1 MDTFPLNTLKPS
13 PQNVRKTGGASIA
26 ELAASIHHHGLIH
39 PLSVT
44 SDGAVV
50 AGNRRLQAL
59 QLLAQRGDLADDAP
73 VSVTIVGH
81 DLATEISLAE
91 NVMREAMH
99 PADEFDAFQRLVDQD
114 KLTPAEIAQR
124 FGVTERHVQ
133 QRLRLANLAP
143 VFLKLYRD
151 GNATLEQLMALAV
164 TDDSEAQLKAWG
176 GENQGSYYRMP
187 ERLREALLEREITSD
202 DGLVQFVGLD
212 DYRAAGGKVREDL
225 FSDVVILLDS
235 ALVNRLAQA
244 KLQAHADKLVAKGW
258 GWAEARVSWP
268 YADRHA
274 YKQSAGKEPSAL
286 LGVIVTLKDG
296 GKLDVVTGLTKPG
309 AKAPK
314 DAKPTGQAQ
323 HQQHKVDPKREVH
336 AKLAGIRLGVVRNFL
351 RDEPDAALAILTAS
365 LAADYF
371 NVRGD
376 LTDAVCTI
384 AGMPGI
390 SPNDRAAIAAVDP
403 SAARWHT
410 KWQRAMEAGVKK
422 TGSVL
427 AWVLSLGRDDIFEL
441 LQFLAIEAVEPTEGW
456 NGDEAEPMHQAIQ
469 LLGIT
474 LSDHWQ
480 LTAGWLQAQGKAY
493 ILAALEDALGKA
505 KAEPFGKLKADKLA
519 GAAEQALLQAG
530 WLPAPMRV
538 PVPAAKAP
546 AKKAAKKKAG

>member
-1 MDTFPLNTLKPS
+1 MRTLPLNTLKPS

-39 PLSVT
+39 PLTVT
-44 SDGAVV
+44 GDGAVV

-59 QLLAQRGDLADDAP
+59 QLLAKEGHLADDYP
-73 VSVTIVGH
+73 VSIRVVEADG
-81 DLATEISLAE
+81 AEEISLAE
-91 NVMREAMH
+91 NVLREAMH
-99 PADEFDAFQRLVDQD
+99 PVDEFLAFNQLVTDGD
-114 KLTPAEIAQR
+114 LTPPQIAER
-124 FGVTERHVQ
+124 FGVPVRHVE
-133 QRLRLANLAP
+133 QRMRLAN
-143 VFLKLYRD
+143 VDGSFLDLCRAGD
-151 GNATLEQLMALAV
+151 ATLEQLMALSV
-164 TDDSEAQLKAWG
+164 TDDHAAQVAAWG
-176 GENQGSYYRMP
+176 PASTPSYFRTP
-187 ERLREALLEREITSD
+187 ERLREKLLEREITSD
-202 DGLVQFVGLD
+202 DGMVEFVGLD

-235 ALVNRLAQA
+235 ALVTRLAQA
-244 KLQAHADKLVAKGW
+244 KLQAQADKLVAKGW

-268 YADRHA
+268 YGERSA
-274 YKQSAGKEPSAL
+274 YKQSPGKEPSAL

-314 DAKPTGQAQ
+314 DAKPTGQPQ

-336 AKLAGIRLGVVRNFL
+336 AKLAGVRLGVVRSHL
-351 RDEPDAALAILTAS
+351 RDDPDAALAILTAS
-365 LAADYF
+365 LAVDYF

-376 LTDAVCTI
+376 VTDAVCTI

-390 SPNDRAAIAAVDP
+390 SPNDRAAIAALDP
-403 SAARWHT
+403 GAPRWHT
-410 KWQRAMEAGVKK
+410 KWQKAMEDGVKK
-422 TGSVL
+422 KGSVL
-427 AWVLSLGRDDIFEL
+427 AWVLSLGRDDIFNL
-441 LQFLAIEAVEPTEGW
+441 LEFLAIEAVEPSEGW

-493 ILAALEDALGKA
+493 ILAALEDALGKV

-546 AKKAAKKKAG
+546 AKKAAKGRA